1 MRNREREIVNF
12 WKIEFIYRLKIGGL
26 LISRKRSA
34 IIEGMLN
41 LQQL

>member
-1 MRNREREIVNF
+1 MCEIVNF

-26 LISRKRSA
+26 LISWESSA
-34 IIEGMLN
+34 IFEGMLK